1 MPNNQNEYLFQLIKS
16 LSKSEK
22 RSFKIFAKRIG
33 NPDEMKFI
41 QLFDAIDK
49 QFNYNEEQLMVK
61 IPQLNKIQLPNL
73 KSHLYRQILLSLRL
87 GYVNQ
92 ITDIQIKEQIDYA
105 RILFT
110 KGLYIQSLKLLEK
123 AKQIA
128 ISTNKPILQLEI
140 VDFEKFIEGQYITR
154 SMIDRAEQ
162 LTQNATNLV
171 EHIRST
177 QYLSNLSLKLYSLYI
192 KIGYVKNEKE
202 YFFLK
207 DFFYTHLNHV
217 PPYEQL
223 DLHGKLHFY
232 IAHVW
237 YAYIAQDFL
246 LCYRYA
252 QKWVDLFSENETLQQ
267 QETVLYLKGYNNLL
281 STLYN
286 LGYYEKLEKNLKVV
300 SDFVAKHQGQF
311 DENLQI
317 LSFLYLQTA
326 HINKHFLEGSFEEG
340 TKLAPTI
347 EMGLKCYGNK
357 LDLHRTLIFYYK
369 IACLYFGC
377 GDLKNCIYYLN
388 KVIHIASGDLRED
401 IQCFARILLL
411 ITHYELGN
419 HKLVESQIKS
429 VYRFLTGINDS
440 NKVLREILNFL
451 RNIGKIY
458 PGELR
463 NEFSKLH
470 EKLNILQKHPYEK
483 RSFLYLDIISWLES
497 KIEKKSIMDI
507 VRNKF
512 IQMRDNERKTKS
524 E

>member
-16 LSKSEK
+16 LTKSEK

-87 GYVNQ
+87 SYVNQ

-202 YFFLK
+202 YFL
-207 DFFYTHLNHV
+207 
-217 PPYEQL
+217 
-223 DLHGKLHFY
+223 
-232 IAHVW
+232 
-237 YAYIAQDFL
+237 
-246 LCYRYA
+246 
-252 QKWVDLFSENETLQQ
+252 
-267 QETVLYLKGYNNLL
+267 
-281 STLYN
+281 
-286 LGYYEKLEKNLKVV
+286 
-300 SDFVAKHQGQF
+300 
-311 DENLQI
+311 
-317 LSFLYLQTA
+317 
-326 HINKHFLEGSFEEG
+326 
-340 TKLAPTI
+340 
-347 EMGLKCYGNK
+347 
-357 LDLHRTLIFYYK
+357 
-369 IACLYFGC
+369 
-377 GDLKNCIYYLN
+377 
-388 KVIHIASGDLRED
+388 
-401 IQCFARILLL
+401 
-411 ITHYELGN
+411 
-419 HKLVESQIKS
+419 
-429 VYRFLTGINDS
+429 
-440 NKVLREILNFL
+440 
-451 RNIGKIY
+451 
-458 PGELR
+458 
-463 NEFSKLH
+463 
-470 EKLNILQKHPYEK
+470 
-483 RSFLYLDIISWLES
+483 
-497 KIEKKSIMDI
+497 
-507 VRNKF
+507 
-512 IQMRDNERKTKS
+512 
-524 E
+524 